1 MAYNPN
7 AILSLLGGSAAPMS
21 ADPYRTPQT
30 DYISSLLGAQ
40 EYSNMSVPNLP
51 SNPMLGRPLSLF
63 NPEIE
68 AKVPPA
74 PKQSFLG
81 AIGQGIGERFSDP
94 DFALAFGTSML
105 RPRQYEV
112 GIGQSIAEGLLAGRA
127 AQKAKKEE
135 DMTNLLMTANIEA
148 KLREAGGFDK
158 TFGNEKDM
166 RKEYNDLTKD
176 FRESLAGFNKV
187 KQAAALDTGAGDIAL
202 IFGFMK
208 TIDPSSVVRES
219 EFDLA
224 QNTGGAPDRAKAYI
238 NRVISGQRLT
248 PDQRKYFIDAA
259 ASQMDAIV
267 SLQRDIEKRYG
278 YLSQRYG
285 YDPKNIVDEYSS
297 RYTKDAS
304 IVVGTKENPH
314 IVSSEAEGDKLP
326 EGTYYQ
332 VGNTIYQSDGGVR

>member
-1 MAYNPN
+1 
-7 AILSLLGGSAAPMS
+7 
-21 ADPYRTPQT
+21 
-30 DYISSLLGAQ
+30 
-40 EYSNMSVPNLP
+40 
-51 SNPMLGRPLSLF
+51 
-63 NPEIE
+63 
-68 AKVPPA
+68 
-74 PKQSFLG
+74 
-81 AIGQGIGERFSDP
+81 
-94 DFALAFGTSML
+94 
-105 RPRQYEV
+105 
-112 GIGQSIAEGLLAGRA
+112 
-127 AQKAKKEE
+127 
-135 DMTNLLMTANIEA
+135 
-148 KLREAGGFDK
+148 
-158 TFGNEKDM
+158 
-166 RKEYNDLTKD
+166 
-176 FRESLAGFNKV
+176 
-187 KQAAALDTGAGDIAL
+187 
-202 IFGFMK
+202 MK

-238 NRVISGQRLT
+238 NRVINGQRLT

-332 VGNTIYQSDGGVR
+332 VGDTIYQSDGGVR